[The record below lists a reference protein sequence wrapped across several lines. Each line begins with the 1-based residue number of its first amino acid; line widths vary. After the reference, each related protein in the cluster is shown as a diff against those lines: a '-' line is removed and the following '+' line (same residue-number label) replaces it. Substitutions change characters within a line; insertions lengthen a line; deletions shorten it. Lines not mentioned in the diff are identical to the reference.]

1 MVMHKTINIYNSFL
15 NMSGIMIINYDDR
28 AIITIQI
35 FHNNQTA
42 FSQWRHYSEI
52 QPLLGIQQVLVMES
66 MIYL

>member
-1 MVMHKTINIYNSFL
+1 
-15 NMSGIMIINYDDR
+15 MSGIMVINYDDR